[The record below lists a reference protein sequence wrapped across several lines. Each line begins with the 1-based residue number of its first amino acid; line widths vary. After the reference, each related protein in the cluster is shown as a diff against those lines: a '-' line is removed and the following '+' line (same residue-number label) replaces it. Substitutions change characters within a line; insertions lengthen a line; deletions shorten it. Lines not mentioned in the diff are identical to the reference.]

1 MRPAGSTNRRPS
13 SLFRHQ
19 PALTRLHG
27 GAMVVLVQPEVGQGL
42 RSPRARRTAPQRRH
56 EASGLTCRPPRGAG
70 AEDEVQERMDKWLS
84 TAQKLGYELKHD
96 LLRSGPNQI
105 LLKRAGKSR
114 EYQRAGT
121 S

>member
-1 MRPAGSTNRRPS
+1 MVAQA
-13 SLFRHQ
+13 Q
-19 PALTRLHG
+19 P
-27 GAMVVLVQPEVGQGL
+27 VIGQGL
-42 RSPRARRTAPQRRH
+42 RTPRARRTAPRARH
-56 EASGLTCRPPRGAG
+56 SAGWLTCRPPRGAG